1 MRLDEELFKYGSEA
15 PVGRLI
21 WDSEAGSLS
30 GSAAD
35 RVRQAIERAVKAG
48 VVDAG
53 PQFSYDFAISDP
65 LHRPAEMAAVLA
77 VAGFVLPKALNEV
90 YPEFPDDEDVPDDAV
105 F

>member
-1 MRLDEELFKYGSEA
+1 MRLDEELFEYGSKA

-35 RVRQAIERAVKAG
+35 RVHQAIERAVRAG
-48 VVDAG
+48 GVGAG
-53 PQFSYDFAISDP
+53 PQFVYDFEVSDP
-65 LHRPAEMAAVLA
+65 LHRPVEMAAVLA
-77 VAGFVLPKALNEV
+77 FAGFVLPKALNEV